1 MGDMGLQKT
10 TWSTNSERKSLLP
23 LFLYALAGLCQPT
36 KAQANWDVA
45 LKNCQ
50 RTESRHAMNFYCQP
64 STKIV

>member
-1 MGDMGLQKT
+1 MGFQKT

-23 LFLYALAGLCQPT
+23 LFRYALAGLCQPT

-50 RTESRHAMNFYCQP
+50 RTESRHAMKFICSLPAKN
-64 STKIV
+64 V